1 MSSSSQSLPTF
12 LSIFLNTLLLIVL
25 AIIVTL
31 TLLFVINKLFGTD
44 YTYKEM
50 VSVFGAH
57 MVPVIVVGGISLLLV
72 LVKSNTAGSIAV
84 SITIAFSIT
93 TIPIYLISNLLS
105 KRPQAV
111 DPLYGYLLY
120 VVSAGL
126 SFEILF
132 TIFIDSIIVI
142 LFKYIQVFLNT
153 VILMYIRIF
162 ILIESMCIFT
172 KLYYKVS

>member
-1 MSSSSQSLPTF
+1 
-12 LSIFLNTLLLIVL
+12 
-25 AIIVTL
+25 
-31 TLLFVINKLFGTD
+31 
-44 YTYKEM
+44 M

-93 TIPIYLISNLLS
+93 AIPIYLISNLLS

-126 SFEILF
+126 SFAILF
-132 TIFIDSIIVI
+132 TIRSEEHTSELQSRGHLVCR
-142 LFKYIQVFLNT
+142 LL
-153 VILMYIRIF
+153 L
-162 ILIESMCIFT
+162 ET
-172 KLYYKVS
+172 KK